1 MMLVLLAWRLVDG
14 QIGPCRGLCQ
24 ARMTDLSLET
34 AKGAMMKVN
43 VEVECTPEE
52 ARRFLGLPDV
62 TRANDVYV
70 DAIAKAMQGMNSVDQ
85 LQGFAKQIA
94 PMGEMGLKLFQQ
106 FVEQGA
112 GAAMAG
118 FKAGTEKPKP

>member
-1 MMLVLLAWRLVDG
+1 MNRWPENV
-14 QIGPCRGLCQ
+14 RG
-24 ARMTDLSLET
+24 AI
-34 AKGAMMKVN
+34 MKVN
-43 VEVECTPEE
+43 VEVECSPEE

-118 FKAGTEKPKP
+118 FKASAEKPKS

>member
-1 MMLVLLAWRLVDG
+1 
-14 QIGPCRGLCQ
+14 
-24 ARMTDLSLET
+24 
-34 AKGAMMKVN
+34 MKVQ
-43 VEVECTPEE
+43 VEIDCTPEE

-62 TRANDVYV
+62 SKANEVYI
-70 DAIAKAMQGMNSVDQ
+70 DAIAKAMQGVSNLDQ
-85 LQGFAKQIA
+85 LQGYAKQIA

-118 FKAGTEKPKP
+118 FKAGVSGSKKKAD